1 MSVTQ
6 AQSTQTQPTQ
16 AQVCEQV
23 AIIDQTLHYLQQIV
37 IAIFLSY
44 FTVTIQREQLICTIC
59 PEKCC
64 DCLPDIFPI
73 KIISSLLTLTALVFF
88 YQLAVN
94 SCCQPATDCAQQ
106 QSKQIGYLASALVL
120 IAAVIR
126 FFELIAAHQQ

>member
-1 MSVTQ
+1 MSGSQ
-6 AQSTQTQPTQ
+6 AQPTQVQPTQ
-16 AQVCEQV
+16 AQICEQV
-23 AIIDQTLHYLQQIV
+23 AVTDQTLHYLQQIV
-37 IAIFLSY
+37 IALFLSY

-73 KIISSLLTLTALVFF
+73 KLISSLMTLAALIFF
-88 YQLAVN
+88 YQLAAN

-106 QSKQIGYLASALVL
+106 QSKQISYIAFALVL

-126 FFELIAAHQQ
+126 LFELIAAHQQ